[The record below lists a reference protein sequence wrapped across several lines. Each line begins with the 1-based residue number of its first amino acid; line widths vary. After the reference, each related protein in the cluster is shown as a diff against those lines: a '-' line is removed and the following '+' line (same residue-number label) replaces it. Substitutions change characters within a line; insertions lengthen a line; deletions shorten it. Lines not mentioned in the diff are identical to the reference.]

1 MHVLLSITFDPSE
14 FCPSIYVNTRI
25 PVKNVSVDK
34 NIIDQT
40 SDLVCAYKLQS
51 AFYEA
56 NGTEGLISLKKTVEY
71 IQKNHPERYSN

>member
-34 NIIDQT
+34 NIIDQ
-40 SDLVCAYKLQS
+40 L
-51 AFYEA
+51 AFYDK
-56 NGTEGLISLKKTVEY
+56 NFLNLRYRFNYYPSTEKTEKISKLYVQLACVKD
-71 IQKNHPERYSN
+71 I